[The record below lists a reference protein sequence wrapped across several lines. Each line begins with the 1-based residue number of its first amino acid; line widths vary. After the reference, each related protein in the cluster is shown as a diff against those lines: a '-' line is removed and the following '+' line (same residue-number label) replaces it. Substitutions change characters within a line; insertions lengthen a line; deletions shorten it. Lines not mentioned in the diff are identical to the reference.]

1 VSKSP
6 QEPSQENSSASVYA
20 SALQGELAFFLF
32 GLSLLHGNRFV
43 LAGTVIALAPLMETT
58 LLTVIIPVRVD
69 SLGRRSFQVITIFL
83 VWAGL
88 LNLEVQMKTRGLIV
102 KIPVA
107 TEASFG
113 LLSRV
118 GRFVS

>member
-1 VSKSP
+1 
-6 QEPSQENSSASVYA
+6 
-20 SALQGELAFFLF
+20 
-32 GLSLLHGNRFV
+32 
-43 LAGTVIALAPLMETT
+43 METT

-83 VWAGL
+83 VFRNIFAHAKTGCSTFIVDSLNDTELSSWAGL

>member
-1 VSKSP
+1 MELDHRRNHVSEQKPARTESRKFVCF
-6 QEPSQENSSASVYA
+6 SLRLGAT
-20 SALQGELAFFLF
+20 GGLAFFLF

-83 VWAGL
+83 VFRNIFAHA
-88 LNLEVQMKTRGLIV
+88 KTGCSAFI
-102 KIPVA
+102 
-107 TEASFG
+107 
-113 LLSRV
+113 
-118 GRFVS
+118 GRLAK